1 MEGGIRMLKE
11 LAMWDELINYW
22 GISEETLRLVTN
34 IAGYNERVLR
44 DVLFEISGGENEFMF
59 EQGENDEWEEF

>member
-1 MEGGIRMLKE
+1 MLKE